1 MKLATFRS
9 GGREKIGLV
18 HSHDSR
24 LFDVAA
30 AADRD
35 GHANS
40 AFASMLQLIDAGP
53 AALDQARTLFDK
65 SGKDESLSEN
75 VAATE
80 ILAPIPEPRQMR
92 DGMSF
97 PLHILQAPRG
107 QLKLAAR
114 AKNDMAELARLDA
127 EPLGELPE
135 VYRKQPIYY
144 ITNRF
149 SVRGTDTTVKWPRY
163 SQVMDYE
170 LEFGVITKNKG
181 ANISAAKAKD
191 HIFGYTIFNDFSARD
206 AQRIEMEG
214 RLGPA
219 KGKSFDGGN
228 VMGPWIV
235 TPDEIGD
242 PYKLKME
249 VRVNGKM
256 RSQGVSEGMLFSFEE
271 IIAHVTKDETLM
283 PGEFIGSGT
292 VGNGC
297 GLELGWYLEHGDSHR
312 TRSRKNRNPEK
323 QSRAPGRLKH
333 KTPIKTATLFEEAQM
348 ARQLIDISVPLQN
361 DVPADPP
368 GGHPTIQYID
378 HQQGLP
384 RMLQFFDGLK
394 AEDLPD
400 GQGWAVEQVQLST
413 HNGTHLD
420 APWHF
425 HPTMNRGERSWTIDE
440 VPLEW
445 CLQPGVKLD
454 FRHFPNGYVATAKD
468 VEDELKRIG
477 HTLSPLEIVVVNTS
491 AGTKY
496 GQQDYVTSGCGMG
509 YEATMYLLERGVR
522 LTGIDGWSWD
532 APFVY
537 TAKKYAET
545 KDASLIWEGHKA
557 GRHIG
562 YCHIEKLHNLE
573 QLPSTGFTVSCFPV
587 KIERASAGWT
597 RAVAIID
604 G

>member
-1 MKLATFRS
+1 METQEEAIVKLATFRS

-18 HSHDSR
+18 HNNDSR

-30 AADRD
+30 AADRV
-35 GHANS
+35 GKGS
-40 AFASMLQLIDAGP
+40 PAFVSMLSLIDAGP
-53 AALDQARTLFDK
+53 SALDQARKLFDD
-65 SGKDESLSEN
+65 SGKDHTLSVD
-75 VAATE
+75 VAAAE

-114 AKNDMAELARLDA
+114 AKNDMAELARIEA

-149 SVRGTDTTVKWPRY
+149 SVRGTNTTVKWPRY
-163 SQVMDYE
+163 SKVMDYE

-228 VMGPWIV
+228 VLGPWIV
-235 TPDEIGD
+235 TPDEMGD

-297 GLELGWYLEHGDSHR
+297 GVELGWFLEHGD
-312 TRSRKNRNPEK
+312 
-323 QSRAPGRLKH
+323 
-333 KTPIKTATLFEEAQM
+333 
-348 ARQLIDISVPLQN
+348 
-361 DVPADPP
+361 
-368 GGHPTIQYID
+368 TIE
-378 HQQGLP
+378 L
-384 RMLQFFDGLK
+384 
-394 AEDLPD
+394 
-400 GQGWAVEQVQLST
+400 
-413 HNGTHLD
+413 
-420 APWHF
+420 
-425 HPTMNRGERSWTIDE
+425 
-440 VPLEW
+440 
-445 CLQPGVKLD
+445 
-454 FRHFPNGYVATAKD
+454 D
-468 VEDELKRIG
+468 VEKIGVLKNKVER
-477 HTLSPLEIVVVNTS
+477 
-491 AGTKY
+491 
-496 GQQDYVTSGCGMG
+496 QD
-509 YEATMYLLERGVR
+509 A
-522 LTGIDGWSWD
+522 
-532 APFVY
+532 
-537 TAKKYAET
+537 
-545 KDASLIWEGHKA
+545 
-557 GRHIG
+557 
-562 YCHIEKLHNLE
+562 
-573 QLPSTGFTVSCFPV
+573 
-587 KIERASAGWT
+587 
-597 RAVAIID
+597 
-604 G
+604 